1 MRTQTNKS
9 PTNSNSNTNNNFKQA
24 TQTTLPLPTVP
35 STLPTMSYLPLTKRD
50 DHFVNVAYNA
60 SHDSNM
66 LMKHGACVV
75 ENNRVI
81 GVGCN
86 STRTQFKDKFIG
98 VSCSCHAEMSAL
110 RDALKHKNSRALR
123 NRKSQVVLR
132 SKGT

>member
-9 PTNSNSNTNNNFKQA
+9 PTNSNTNNNFKQA